1 MQVGSRC
8 WEDTLEKGMAT
19 WLLQDSCLENLRNR
33 RAWWAIFL
41 GVAKYQKLLKQFSIH
56 PHRIYGKSPQSH
68 VKIVI
73 LGDVAALSS
82 SDFENALDVWLDW
95 SVLQTPLYHVALLP
109 KYMRL
114 IDFILP
120 F

>member
-1 MQVGSRC
+1 MQVGSLC

-19 WLLQDSCLENLRNR
+19 WLLQDYCLENPRNR
-33 RAWWAIFL
+33 KAWWAIVL
-41 GVAKYQKLLKQFSIH
+41 GVAKYQKLLKQFSMH
-56 PHRIYGKSPQSH
+56 AHRNYGKSPQSH

-82 SDFENALDVWLDW
+82 SDFENVLDVWLDW
-95 SVLQTPLYHVALLP
+95 SMLQIPLYHVSLLP